1 MSEMKSRLLSRSKAL
16 GLLAGSGFALT
27 SGVRGATAAKP
38 AGSCDKP
45 QAVAGLRTCAN
56 LGEAE
61 KEGMLVGYSA
71 DVEALVAK
79 YQKSFQTAFPKIDSS
94 QYVRL
99 ASGPLYTKL
108 LKERGAGVY
117 TPDIFISSDCAIGV
131 DLQKRGG
138 LQKYVS
144 PELASYEKAYQ
155 SDPPGFWTQ
164 YQLVLL
170 GIAYNS
176 EKVPDSAAP
185 KSFKDLTNPMWRG
198 KIGFKDAASGAQQVQ
213 WYVLRQLYGDKY
225 WEDIAAQKP
234 HAVASAAQQYQ
245 RLLDGE
251 DVVLGMAQY
260 NTYLSLASKTKNLPI
275 KFVFPRE
282 GLIYA
287 PLVIGVPDRAPHPE
301 AAKLFIDYMLSAPV
315 QQQYANDSGYYSPLN
330 SVAPPPGGPPLR
342 SLKLYRPDDWGKIAA
357 ANAEF
362 NQAWR
367 SVAGL

>member
-1 MSEMKSRLLSRSKAL
+1 MSTIGSRRLSRSDPLA
-16 GLLAGSGFALT
+16 LLAGSGLAAA
-27 SGVRGATAAKP
+27 SGVRGAGAATP
-38 AGSCDKP
+38 AGSCAKP
-45 QAVAGLRTCAN
+45 QLVAGLRTCAN
-56 LGEAE
+56 PAAAE

-79 YQKSFQTAFPKIDSS
+79 YQKNFQGAFPKIDSS

-131 DLQKRGG
+131 DFQKRGG
-138 LQKYVS
+138 LERYVS
-144 PELASYEKAYQ
+144 PELARYDKTYQ

-164 YQLVLL
+164 FQLVLL

-176 EKVPDSAAP
+176 EKISDSQAP
-185 KSFKDLTNPMWRG
+185 KSFKDLTNAMWRG
-198 KIGFKDAASGAQQVQ
+198 KIGYKDAASGAQQIQ
-213 WYVLRQLYGDKY
+213 WYALRKLYGDKY
-225 WEDIAAQKP
+225 WEEIAAQKP

-260 NTYLSLASKTKNLPI
+260 HTYLSLAGTTKSLPI
-275 KFVFPRE
+275 KFVFPSE

-287 PLVIGVPDRAPHPE
+287 PLVIGVVDRAPHPE
-301 AAKLFIDYMLSAPV
+301 AAKLFVDYMLSAPV

-330 SVAPPPGGPPLR
+330 NVTPPPGGPPLK
-342 SLKLYRPDDWGKIAA
+342 SLKLYRPDDWSKSAA
-357 ANAEF
+357 TNAEF
-362 NQAWR
+362 SRAGR
-367 SVAGL
+367 SVVGL